1 MPYELNLYNRTR
13 LTTVQDGNTDSSS
26 SSLTFVGKNFAGY
39 GGIQNENFL
48 YLLENF
54 ANSSPPSNPQVGQI
68 WYDSGTKKLRFYD
81 KTYSG
86 GSPEPTTYAK
96 WRPVGAEIGS
106 VQPGGMTVGD
116 FWFDTSTKQLKA
128 YVGGTTPFVLIGPQ
142 SVVTGGQTNL
152 ESVLVKG
159 QQDSTHAIV
168 KAVVDGTTVFVISQ
182 DQFTLD
188 SSESLTANNAFS
200 FISQGITLVNSTDG
214 HTNNS
219 NHRFWGTATNSEKL
233 GNVLANAYVTK
244 SGATFSDLA
253 TFSNSG
259 ISVNGI
265 IKLSIDNSEAT
276 IENISSKVLSF
287 RIKDTDNSIK
297 NPLRIDG
304 VNVIPGPK
312 FGNPAVSI
320 YNLGTVTDKWN
331 EVYAKNINV
340 ETLTVTGAVTATSA
354 RADTLYHSGANNG
367 QGGYVSSSIASNGN
381 TVVVRN
387 AAGDFAANIITA
399 TVTRAQYADLAE
411 KYDADAIYEPGTVV
425 VFGGEKEITV
435 TDLPED
441 ARVAGVISTNPAYL
455 MNSESDGL
463 AVALRGKVPCKVVGP
478 VQKGDILVSS
488 SIPGYA
494 MAGNTASLPAT
505 IIGKSLENKV
515 DDAFGNI
522 MIVVT

>member
-1 MPYELNLYNRTR
+1 MPYQLNLYNRES
-13 LTTVQDGNTDSSS
+13 LVLVQDGNTETSKT
-26 SSLTFVGKNFAGY
+26 SLTFVGKNFAGY

-54 ANSSPPSNPQVGQI
+54 SNSSPPSNPITGQI
-68 WYDSGTKKLRFYD
+68 WYDTGTRKLRFYD
-81 KTYSG
+81 KTYLG
-86 GSPEPTTYAK
+86 GSPETTTYAK

-116 FWFDTSTKQLKA
+116 FWFDTESKQLKA
-128 YVGGTTPFVLIGPQ
+128 YVGGATPFILIGPQ
-142 SVVTGGQTNL
+142 SVAQGGQTNL
-152 ESVLVKG
+152 ESVTVKG
-159 QQDSTHAIV
+159 SLPNTTYPIV
-168 KAVVDGTTVFVISQ
+168 KAVVNGETVFVISQ
-182 DQFTLD
+182 NQFTLD
-188 SSESLTANNAFS
+188 PTESLTSLNAFG
-200 FISQGITLVNSTDG
+200 FISQGITLTNSVTG
-214 HTNNS
+214 NTTS
-219 NHRFWGTATNSEKL
+219 SHRFWGTASNASKL
-233 GNVLANAYVTK
+233 GNILASDYVTK
-244 SGATFSDLA
+244 SGAIFSNLA
-253 TFSNSG
+253 TFDNAGLS
-259 ISVNGI
+259 INGI

-367 QGGYVSSSIASNGN
+367 QGGYVSSSIANNGN